1 MASMVDNAETTLPV
15 PPRPETAAGPTA
27 SLASHYYMPNTHR
40 GLLEAATAS
49 VTEVPAELSD
59 ALSAMA
65 PAIAVVSPFA
75 THATVNGNRG
85 LKQASS
91 VLEEVPEAEEA
102 PADISEAEPLAAEA
116 PAMGVSFLAHAHR
129 TLKQA
134 SGEVEQKGSDSD
146 PDPLALLTQ
155 DALSALLAPA
165 PAMESSSVM
174 TLRTLKQARARL
186 CTFTS
191 TESAWLEGQCTARLQ
206 GQCTARMLIIRPFL
220 QAMLWHACVA
230 VRQRTSM
237 CLGPCAAPL
246 VVLPPTMSLWCLN
259 PMHCLL
265 DNLPARAGQPCGR
278 AGGHG
283 RVCARA
289 RADRRGRA
297 RRADRPGARARARAR
312 RGRQRRRRRGQRGE
326 RGRRICAAP
335 RRPAAQWRAAARA
348 ARDAAAGARLPNPL
362 LYRCAAYSG
371 LTRHS
376 LIRSVGHVFCAAA
389 WASAGQHGQGHAL
402 QPCMAC
408 AALPFPSACARRGR
422 PHTPSQQPAHALG
435 SSVLG

>member
-1 MASMVDNAETTLPV
+1 MKCLDSTAPCVTQCALAPQPTSMASTVDNAETTLPV

-27 SLASHYYMPNTHR
+27 SLAHYYMPNTHR

-91 VLEEVPEAEEA
+91 VLEEVPEEA

-129 TLKQA
+129 TLKQD

-174 TLRTLKQARARL
+174 TLRTLKQARARF
-186 CTFTS
+186 C
-191 TESAWLEGQCTARLQ
+191 
-206 GQCTARMLIIRPFL
+206 
-220 QAMLWHACVA
+220 
-230 VRQRTSM
+230 
-237 CLGPCAAPL
+237 
-246 VVLPPTMSLWCLN
+246 
-259 PMHCLL
+259 
-265 DNLPARAGQPCGR
+265 NLPCTKM
-278 AGGHG
+278 
-283 RVCARA
+283 
-289 RADRRGRA
+289 RG
-297 RRADRPGARARARAR
+297 
-312 RGRQRRRRRGQRGE
+312 
-326 RGRRICAAP
+326 
-335 RRPAAQWRAAARA
+335 WK
-348 ARDAAAGARLPNPL
+348 
-362 LYRCAAYSG
+362 
-371 LTRHS
+371 
-376 LIRSVGHVFCAAA
+376 
-389 WASAGQHGQGHAL
+389 ASALRAW
-402 QPCMAC
+402 
-408 AALPFPSACARRGR
+408 
-422 PHTPSQQPAHALG
+422 
-435 SSVLG
+435 

>member
-237 CLGPCAAPL
+237 CLGPAPR
-246 VVLPPTMSLWCLN
+246 PWWYCHRSLWCLN
-259 PMHCLL
+259 PMHFLL
-265 DNLPARAGQPCGR
+265 DNLPAR
-278 AGGHG
+278 
-283 RVCARA
+283 
-289 RADRRGRA
+289 
-297 RRADRPGARARARAR
+297 RPALRTSRWPRSSLR
-312 RGRQRRRRRGQRGE
+312 PR
-326 RGRRICAAP
+326 P
-335 RRPAAQWRAAARA
+335 RRPARTRPSCRPPWRSRP
-348 ARDAAAGARLPNPL
+348 RP
-362 LYRCAAYSG
+362 
-371 LTRHS
+371 
-376 LIRSVGHVFCAAA
+376 RSPRTSTA
-389 WASAGQHGQGHAL
+389 
-402 QPCMAC
+402 
-408 AALPFPSACARRGR
+408 PSARSTR
-422 PHTPSQQPAHALG
+422 
-435 SSVLG
+435 